1 MYVEHSWH
9 KRDAENSLNVSI
21 LWIELQSITMIDTNV
36 LEPVHV
42 WILKKKASDKDLLDT
57 E

>member
-9 KRDAENSLNVSI
+9 KRNAENSLNVSI

-42 WILKKKASDKDLLDT
+42 WIFFKKASDKDLLDT

>member
-9 KRDAENSLNVSI
+9 KRNAENSLNVSI
-21 LWIELQSITMIDTNV
+21 PWIELRSITMIDTNV

-42 WILKKKASDKDLLDT
+42 WIFLKKASDKDLLDT

>member
-1 MYVEHSWH
+1 MYVEHSWQ
-9 KRDAENSLNVSI
+9 KRNAENSLNVLI
-21 LWIELQSITMIDTNV
+21 PWIELRSITMIDTNV

-42 WILKKKASDKDLLDT
+42 WIFSKKASDKDLLDT

>member
-1 MYVEHSWH
+1 MYVEHSWQ
-9 KRDAENSLNVSI
+9 KRNAENSLNVSI

-42 WILKKKASDKDLLDT
+42 WIFLKKASDKDLLDT

>member
-9 KRDAENSLNVSI
+9 KRCAENSLNVSI

-42 WILKKKASDKDLLDT
+42 WIFLKKASDKDLLDT